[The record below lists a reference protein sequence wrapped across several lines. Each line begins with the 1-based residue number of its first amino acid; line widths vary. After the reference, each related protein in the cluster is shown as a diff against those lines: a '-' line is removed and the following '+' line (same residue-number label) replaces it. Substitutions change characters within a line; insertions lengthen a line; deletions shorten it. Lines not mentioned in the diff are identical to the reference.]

1 VRNATV
7 LNESRY
13 CDFRLDYQAW
23 FYVISVFLTEY
34 QYMKRNS
41 TLTAFTLIELLV
53 VITIIAIL
61 ASVALPAFIGVQER
75 AQQTKDLSNIKQIGL
90 LLKQFATDNNGA
102 FPNKAPGGGGDYN
115 VAATALTTGNS
126 SNDAFWWLF
135 PTYTTSEDIF
145 VVPGSQY
152 TTANPDNLLDVGGS
166 SARVNTLKGSTATT
180 TGECAYSY
188 ITNLTD
194 TSNAGFPLVADGWI
208 PGMGTAASPAYDASK
223 ANKGGVWA
231 AKKAVVLFI
240 DASAQIMKC
249 TASGATPSL
258 SVVRTGHTYS
268 IFDSTHGADTGDVWL
283 AATNLQLDP
292 Q

>member
-1 VRNATV
+1 
-7 LNESRY
+7 
-13 CDFRLDYQAW
+13 
-23 FYVISVFLTEY
+23 
-34 QYMKRNS
+34 MKRNS
-41 TLTAFTLIELLV
+41 TPTAFTLIELLV

-115 VAATALTTGNS
+115 SATTALGTGNF

-152 TTANPDNLLDVGGS
+152 TLSNPDNLLDDPSLG
-166 SARVNTLKGSTATT
+166 ARTNTLKGGTAAGA

-208 PGMGTAASPAYDASK
+208 TGMGTAASPAYAANK
-223 ANKGGVWA
+223 AAKGGVWA

-249 TASGATPSL
+249 TSATATPSL
-258 SVVRTGHTYS
+258 SVLRSGHTYS
-268 IFDSTHGADTGDVWL
+268 IFDDTHGADVGDAWL

>member
-1 VRNATV
+1 
-7 LNESRY
+7 
-13 CDFRLDYQAW
+13 
-23 FYVISVFLTEY
+23 
-34 QYMKRNS
+34 MKKN
-41 TLTAFTLIELLV
+41 TAPNAFTLIELLV

-90 LLKQFATDNNGA
+90 CLKQFATDNNGA
-102 FPNKAPGGGGDYN
+102 FPNKAPGGAGDYN
-115 VAATALTTGNS
+115 AATTALASGNF

-152 TTANPDNLLDVGGS
+152 TLANPDNLLDAPNA
-166 SARVNTLKGSTATT
+166 SARVNTLKGSTPTA

-194 TSNAGFPLVADGWI
+194 TANAAFPLVADGWI
-208 PGMGTAASPAYDASK
+208 TGMGASASPAYDASK
-223 ANKGGVWA
+223 SVKGGVWA
-231 AKKAVVLFI
+231 GKKAVVLFI
-240 DASAQIMKC
+240 DASAQIVKC
-249 TASGATPSL
+249 SAAGATPSL
-258 SVVRTGHTYS
+258 SPPRSGHTYS
-268 IFDSTHGADTGDVWL
+268 LFDNTQTSTTDPWL
-283 AATNLQLDP
+283 VATNLQLNP